1 MMLDE
6 KWLPRFPHFEATP
19 ADFLSWEQ
27 SRVFDQVAALVGV
40 AFNLTGD
47 DRPECIRAET
57 GNIHLQTNCP
67 IDKPASVL

>member
-1 MMLDE
+1 MAAAVPALRSNTGG
-6 KWLPRFPHFEATP
+6 LPEVGAEPGIP
-19 ADFLSWEQ
+19 SDSG
-27 SRVFDQVAALVGV
+27 LVGV